1 MVLAKVW
8 RYQNPS
14 AWLGPASIDILKGLN
29 PHTIL
34 QSQKNLKQRL
44 KKKDIYLSMLTE
56 ALFASQKVG
65 AIQLFTDRWIR
76 KYDVDR

>member
-1 MVLAKVW
+1 MVPAKVW
-8 RYQNPS
+8 QYQNPS
-14 AWLGPASIDILKGLN
+14 AWLGPTSIDILKGLN

-56 ALFASQKVG
+56 ALFATAK
-65 AIQLFTDRWIR
+65 RWEQSSYSLIGE
-76 KYDVDR
+76 